1 MSQEVIQSEVQRLV
15 AQHSDRASLS
25 KAVAGLLFF
34 QHSLRPTVQLIHS
47 YTRRGSLTD
56 ISKDLKEF
64 WESLRQQSA
73 LSLDVSPE
81 FKTQAASLLMQI
93 WQVAKQQAD
102 QQFEAA
108 EQSHYQQLQQHEA
121 QLQAWEQ
128 QHQSLDRTLTE
139 LRQAHQQQVEQ
150 LTQHKEALT
159 QKVATL
165 AAERE
170 ALQAA
175 LQDMQQQREHERQ
188 AREATENKFLQ
199 ELEQERQLRSRSE
212 EHLRGEVRFAKMQIE
227 ESRVLVRHLQERIH
241 ALEADRRLIEG
252 QLRQQLTSVRDEVT
266 AQLSLNAEQR
276 GREQALSEQL
286 AELKHNVK
294 DAQQQASHWQAQCA
308 ALELELELQ
317 LQHAVD
323 QDAPSGDLQTQ
334 KILID

>member
-1 MSQEVIQSEVQRLV
+1 LSQDTIQSEVERLTQ
-15 AQHSDRASLS
+15 QHKDRSSLS

-34 QHSLRPTVQLIHS
+34 QHGLRPTVQLIHS

-73 LSLDVSPE
+73 LTLDVSPE

-108 EQSHYQQLQQHEA
+108 EQSHHQQLQQHEVER
-121 QLQAWEQ
+121 QAWEQ
-128 QHQSLDRTLTE
+128 QNQSLERTLTE
-139 LRQAHQQQVEQ
+139 LREAHQQQAEQ
-150 LTQHKEALT
+150 LTQHKEVLM
-159 QKVATL
+159 QQVATI

-175 LQDMQQQREHERQ
+175 LQDAQQQTDHERQ

-227 ESRVLVRHLQERIH
+227 ESRVLVRHLQERINT
-241 ALEADRRLIEG
+241 LEADRRLIEG

-276 GREQALSEQL
+276 GREQALNAQL
-286 AELKHNVK
+286 TELKHNVK
-294 DAQQQASHWQAQCA
+294 DTHQQASHWQAQCA
-308 ALELELELQ
+308 ALELKLQRLDLEN
-317 LQHAVD
+317 
-323 QDAPSGDLQTQ
+323 PSKNL
-334 KILID
+334 KR